1 MNKKKLDLVKKSKTK
16 VWLDKSRIV
25 LPLYDMCIN
34 IDNFY
39 FKVKNNNDISDEDKA
54 KMINNFNKL
63 LLQINDNFVRLSEKV
78 GVEYDEPLV
87 IKALKNKYS

>member
-16 VWLDKSRIV
+16 VWLGKSGIV
-25 LPLYDMCIN
+25 STLYDMCIN

-54 KMINNFNKL
+54 QMINNFNKL

-78 GVEYDEPLV
+78 GVEYDEPLA
-87 IKALKNKYS
+87 IKTLKNRYS